1 MRFWSLNNKMNKFWI
16 YLFLLFVGLLGDLAF
31 LLFFSWT
38 LCSCWRSRSCSSS
51 FKMWF
56 TRTDS
61 DRFSLGMFRNFS
73 SVSYIVG
80 QVFLFSSLSRVDI
93 ISIATLNTI
102 LIPFERMEEKISHKN
117 DLTEKNLENMK
128 NLRIKTYPKR
138 VKPKSREVFGRIHT

>member
-1 MRFWSLNNKMNKFWI
+1 MRFWSLNNNMNELWN
-16 YLFLLFVGLLGDLAF
+16 YLFLLFVGILAF

-38 LCSCWRSRSCSSS
+38 LCSRWRSRSCSSI
-51 FKMWF
+51 FKIWS
-56 TRTDS
+56 TRIDS
-61 DRFSLGMFRNFS
+61 DRLFLGMFRNFW

-80 QVFLFSSLSRVDI
+80 QVFLFSSLSLVDI

-102 LIPFERMEEKISHKN
+102 LMPFERMEEKISHKN
-117 DLTEKNLENMK
+117 DWKEKNLENIL